1 MKSSVKPSFRVSGRP
16 PALPLYWAFLVLLL
30 PLLLLS
36 VIFISRIRQGLLAR
50 LGFIRHPL
58 PKQGILLVASSVGEV
73 GAGEKLVPYLRRALP
88 GYYLVL
94 SVFSHS
100 GFNRAVRGGL
110 FDGVVITPY
119 DLPPCVRACFRGF
132 TPLALIQIEADIWP
146 TLTLWARERG
156 ALCALASGR
165 MTPGALARLLPF
177 KPITGAM
184 YRMMRPLTAR
194 FEEDAGLIQKLV
206 GKGTEIALVGNL
218 KYSNMAQEAA
228 QEAAQVAAQVAAQI
242 AASRDDVLANSLGLT
257 GKSRLIVAGS
267 THKGEEEIIFS
278 AYRKLLNDIPALKL
292 IVAPRYVQ
300 RGGKIAEQAR
310 ERGFSV
316 ALRSRDF
323 EGRDWQVLVLD
334 SLGELSRVYNFATV
348 ALVGG
353 GFGWRGGQ
361 DIVEPAVRGVPVVFG
376 PRVPTFKYEAEKLN
390 GRGGFMVR
398 DEQEMV
404 SVLRSLLSDN
414 GYRKR
419 IAREARRT
427 ALSLSGAGE
436 LFLKEIAGWNLRQ

>member
-30 PLLLLS
+30 PLVLLS
-36 VIFISRIRQGLLAR
+36 AIFISRIRQGLFAR

-58 PKQGILLVASSVGEV
+58 PEQGILLVASSVGEV

-165 MTPGALARLLPF
+165 MTPGALARLLLF

-218 KYSNMAQEAA
+218 KYSNIAQGAA
-228 QEAAQVAAQVAAQI
+228 QGAAQI
-242 AASRDDVLANSLGLT
+242 AASRDDVLAKSLGLT

-278 AYRKLLNDIPALKL
+278 AYRKLLNDFPALKL

-300 RGGKIAEQAR
+300 RARKIAEQAR

-323 EGRDWQVLVLD
+323 EDRDWQVLVLD

-361 DIVEPAVRGVPVVFG
+361 DMVEPAVRGVPVVFG

-414 GYRKR
+414 SYRKR
-419 IAREARRT
+419 VAGEARRT

>member
-30 PLLLLS
+30 PLVLLS
-36 VIFISRIRQGLLAR
+36 AIFISRIRQGLFAR

-73 GAGEKLVPYLRRALP
+73 GAGEKLVPYLRRTLP

-165 MTPGALARLLPF
+165 MTPGALARLLLF

-218 KYSNMAQEAA
+218 KYSNI
-228 QEAAQVAAQVAAQI
+228 AQVAAQTAAQI
-242 AASRDDVLANSLGLT
+242 AASRDDVLAKSLGLT

-278 AYRKLLNDIPALKL
+278 AYRKLLNDFPALKL

-300 RGGKIAEQAR
+300 RARKIAEQAR

-323 EGRDWQVLVLD
+323 EDRDWQVLVLD

-361 DIVEPAVRGVPVVFG
+361 DMVEPAVRGVPVVFG

-414 GYRKR
+414 SYRKR
-419 IAREARRT
+419 VAGEARRT

>member
-1 MKSSVKPSFRVSGRP
+1 MKSSAKPSFRASDRSQ
-16 PALPLYWAFLVLLL
+16 ALPLYWALLVLLL
-30 PLLLLS
+30 PLILS
-36 VIFISRIRQGLLAR
+36 SAIFISRIRRGLLAR

-73 GAGEKLVPYLRRALP
+73 GAGEKLVPYLRQALP

-94 SVFSHS
+94 SVFSSS
-100 GFNRAVRGGL
+100 GFKRAVRGGL

-206 GKGTEIALVGNL
+206 GKGTEIVLVGNL
-218 KYSNMAQEAA
+218 KYSNIAQV
-228 QEAAQVAAQVAAQI
+228 AAQVAAQKAAQI
-242 AASRDDVLANSLGLT
+242 AASRDDVLAKSIGLT
-257 GKSRLIVAGS
+257 RKSRLIVAGS

-278 AYRKLLNDIPALKL
+278 AYRRLLNDFPALKL
-292 IVAPRYVQ
+292 IVAPRYV
-300 RGGKIAEQAR
+300 RRARKLAEQAGK
-310 ERGFSV
+310 RGFSV

-323 EGRDWQVLVLD
+323 EARDWQVLVLD
-334 SLGELSRVYNFATV
+334 SFGELSRVYSLATV
-348 ALVGG
+348 AVVGG
-353 GFGWRGGQ
+353 GFCRRGGQ
-361 DIVEPAVRGVPVVFG
+361 DMVEPAVRGVPVVFG
-376 PRVPTFKYEAEKLN
+376 PRVPTFKHEAEKLN
-390 GRGGFMVR
+390 GGGGFMVR
-398 DEQEMV
+398 DEEEMV
-404 SVLRSLLSDN
+404 SVLRSLLSDSS
-414 GYRKR
+414 YRKQV
-419 IAREARRT
+419 ALKARRT

-436 LFLKEIAGWNLRQ
+436 LFVKEIAGWNLRQ